1 MIISNWHI
9 AVFPKPRVSIP
20 WSTGVLGG
28 NAFKKLEIDS
38 VQLDAVFEA
47 SFDQLFQKLE
57 SFERLFIE
65 LDGSFV
71 WRGEHENKN
80 WQVDGIVYEKDD
92 FVWNI
97 ELKGYCD
104 ERAFI
109 ELIHSVTDQPEE
121 TVVQSISDAVVVPMS
136 EFIRMNWKK

>member
-9 AVFPKPRVSIP
+9 AVFPKPSVSIP
-20 WSTGVLGG
+20 MSTGVLSG

-38 VQLDAVFEA
+38 VELDAVFEA
-47 SFDQLFQKLE
+47 SFDQVFQKLE

-80 WQVDGIVYEKDD
+80 WQVDGIVYEKNDC
-92 FVWNI
+92 VWNI

-104 ERAFI
+104 VRSFT
-109 ELIHSVTDQPEE
+109 ELINSVTDQPEE
-121 TVVQSISDAVVVPMS
+121 TVVQSITEAMVVPMS
-136 EFIRMNWKK
+136 EFVRINWNI